1 METGFVKMATSTY
14 LYFIRINYILL
25 RRDTLNQ
32 LCVSKERQPFPKKI
46 TNTNNIEKRQK
57 PFFNTNDF
65 PSSPS
70 KPNTNTNKQDYSR
83 TMNASP
89 RNYNTHSTSL
99 TTETYLLQ
107 SQPNTKEILP
117 TKRIERTKSKK
128 LQSKKFQVTQLQE
141 SVESQ
146 FELTSP
152 SQRTTG
158 QEKNI
163 FQDNFLLFL
172 DVLHP
177 LLFLQQKLSIT
188 FSSIGF
194 QTMSLKCTTRY
205 SIFLISC
212 ITSVKPSQI

>member
-1 METGFVKMATSTY
+1 MYQKK
-14 LYFIRINYILL
+14 
-25 RRDTLNQ
+25 D
-32 LCVSKERQPFPKKI
+32 QPFPKKI

-65 PSSPS
+65 PPLPS
-70 KPNTNTNKQDYSR
+70 KPNTNTSKQDYSR

-117 TKRIERTKSKK
+117 TKRIERTKRKK

-163 FQDNFLLFL
+163 FHDNFLLFL
-172 DVLHP
+172 NVLHP

-194 QTMSLKCTTRY
+194 QTVTKMYHK
-205 SIFLISC
+205 I
-212 ITSVKPSQI
+212 